1 MHEPEQTPKETIV
14 AALVME
20 AKNPASTRSQATLGT
35 TRLYKAEE
43 YYLDLSSRT
52 EETGTVL
59 SGQILPV
66 HASTPSPKGEIWLRG
81 ELEASGPVGAS
92 SPIGPSGDFR
102 LTVAGAGRPLQL
114 EVHLDSSIILIAPLE
129 P

>member
-1 MHEPEQTPKETIV
+1 MHGPKQTPPETILAV
-14 AALVME
+14 LLME

-43 YYLDLSSRT
+43 YYLDLSSRP
-52 EETGTVL
+52 EETDTVL

-66 HASTPSPKGEIWLRG
+66 HASTPSPRGEVWLRG
-81 ELEASGPVGAS
+81 EVEASS
-92 SPIGPSGDFR
+92 SIGPSGDFH
-102 LTVAGAGRPLQL
+102 LTIAGDSGPLQL
-114 EVHLDSSIILIAPLE
+114 EIHLDSFIILIAPLE

>member
-1 MHEPEQTPKETIV
+1 MQGPRQTPPETII
-14 AALVME
+14 AMLVME

-43 YYLDLSSRT
+43 YYLDLSSRF
-52 EETGTVL
+52 EEAGTVL

-66 HASTPSPKGEIWLRG
+66 HAATPSPKGEVWLRG
-81 ELEASGPVGAS
+81 GVEVS
-92 SPIGPSGDFR
+92 SPIGPSGDFH
-102 LTVAGAGRPLQL
+102 LTLAQTSGPLQL
-114 EVHLDSSIILIAPLE
+114 EVHLDSFIILIAPLE